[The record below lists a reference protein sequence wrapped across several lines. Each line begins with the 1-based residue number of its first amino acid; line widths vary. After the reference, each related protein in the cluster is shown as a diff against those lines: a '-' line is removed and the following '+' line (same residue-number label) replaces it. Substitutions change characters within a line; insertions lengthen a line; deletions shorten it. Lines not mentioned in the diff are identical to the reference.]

1 MQLSPFITA
10 RVLVFFGII
19 LQYRAR
25 QRFDSSQLS
34 LIHVNDRHDSL
45 MTWLRTPTNR
55 FGVLVLVV
63 VVVVLGL
70 MVMGLFSGHCP
81 VFPPSPVC
89 SCILMPSG
97 VEAPHCSGLNY
108 PIPHNTVEVQ
118 VMNLHKIGRASCR
131 ERVFRSG

>member
-25 QRFDSSQLS
+25 QRFDNSQLS
-34 LIHVNDRHDSL
+34 LIHVNDHHDSL
-45 MTWLRTPTNR
+45 ITWLRTPTNR
-55 FGVLVLVV
+55 FGILLVV
-63 VVVVLGL
+63 VVMLLGL
-70 MVMGLFSGHCP
+70 MVMGLLLFSGHCP

-108 PIPHNTVEVQ
+108 SISHNTVEVQ
-118 VMNLHKIGRASCR
+118 VMNLHMPSRLQL
-131 ERVFRSG
+131 